1 MAPIH
6 AASLGVLLSISLG
19 LGAPR
24 LTAAQQAVD
33 MQLVLAVDASGS
45 VDEREYRL
53 QINGIAQAFLDPRV
67 IEAITDGA
75 FGRIGVALVV
85 WAESNRPKARTN
97 WHVIEGVPSAAA
109 FSNRVSGFGR
119 PVGGGTGIG
128 KAMFF
133 AVRMLE
139 TSGLSSRRRV
149 IDVSGDGRET
159 TFREWS
165 VPPDQARHAAIDRGI
180 TINGLA
186 ILSEDKEL
194 KSYYANEV
202 IAGPGSFV
210 MTANSIEDFAAV
222 MRTKLIRE
230 IRGELIVGTSELAG
244 PLRRW
249 KRF

>member
-1 MAPIH
+1 VSQPQRK
-6 AASLGVLLSISLG
+6 LVLLLSISLV

-24 LTAAQQAVD
+24 FAAAQQTVD

-45 VDEREYRL
+45 VDEHEYCL
-53 QINGIAQAFLDPRV
+53 QIDGISQAFLDESV
-67 IEAITDGA
+67 IEAIADGA
-75 FGRIGVALVV
+75 LGRIGVTLVV
-85 WAESNRPKARTN
+85 WAESNRPKARTK
-97 WHVIEGVPSAAA
+97 WHVIEGAASAAV
-109 FSNRVSGFGR
+109 FSKRVSGFGR

-128 KAMFF
+128 KAMTF
-133 AVRMLE
+133 AIRMLE

-149 IDVSGDGRET
+149 IDNSGDGRET

-194 KSYYANEV
+194 ERYYATEV

-210 MTANSIEDFAAV
+210 MTANSIEDFAAA
-222 MRTKLIRE
+222 MRVKLIRE
-230 IRGELIVGTSELAG
+230 IRGELIVGASELAG
-244 PLRRW
+244 PSLR
-249 KRF
+249 